1 MVVLNTLIHIIT
13 FAILI
18 SVTVNITKHRPK
30 TSSLICIIIFKDER
44 GLETKILRIVAL
56 RYCIYQ
62 TQKLPFI
69 YLFLPLKYRCSVG
82 RYFIVFTTST
92 IFSI

>member
-30 TSSLICIIIFKDER
+30 ISSLIYIIIFKDER

-56 RYCIYQ
+56 QILYISN
-62 TQKLPFI
+62 TKIAF
-69 YLFLPLKYRCSVG
+69 YLLVS
-82 RYFIVFTTST
+82 ST
-92 IFSI
+92 KIQVQCG